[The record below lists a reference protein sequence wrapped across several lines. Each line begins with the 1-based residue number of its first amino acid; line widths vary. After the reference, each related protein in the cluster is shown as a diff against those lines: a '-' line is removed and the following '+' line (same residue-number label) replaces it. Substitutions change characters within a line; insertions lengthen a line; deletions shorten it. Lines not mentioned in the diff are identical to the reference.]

1 MAILKVV
8 DRIGAV
14 HTIDAPDDMPLMFV
28 LRDHAGLPVEGM
40 CGGCA
45 SCGTCHV
52 FIDEE
57 WIERLPRPQPDEQG
71 MAEQLYHY
79 DERASRLSCQIQS
92 GPAIDGLE
100 LRLAPEE

>member
-57 WIERLPRPQPDEQG
+57 WIERLPPPQPDEQG

-79 DERASRLSCQIQS
+79 DERTSRLSCQIQS

>member
-1 MAILKVV
+1 MPRLQVTDRVGTVHEVEAV
-8 DRIGAV
+8 D
-14 HTIDAPDDMPLMFV
+14 DLPLMFV

-52 FIDEE
+52 YIEGE
-57 WIERLPRPQPDEQG
+57 WIDRLPPREAEEQD
-71 MAEQLYHY
+71 MVEQLYHY
-79 DERASRLSCQIQS
+79 DERSSRLSCQIRS
-92 GPAIDGLE
+92 GPAIDGLA